1 MNEDSVKMRLKCF
14 FFQRLVTQLVRDSLS
29 RRQQSRD
36 NNANYK
42 RGRRE
47 GRDI

>member
-1 MNEDSVKMRLKCF
+1 MRLKDVSF
-14 FFQRLVTQLVRDSLS
+14 SQRTVTQLVRDGLS

-42 RGRRE
+42 RGRCE